1 MDHRDGVDPG
11 HHPLHVEDDR
21 DRHAGRDVGAEV
33 LDGVHAQAGDAA
45 ILIERELASEPMVA
59 RLSVGDEALGSAR
72 GPLDRAPE
80 TASRPGE
87 RDVLGIGL
95 DLRAK
100 AAADV
105 TGDAAHAIARHA
117 EDAREVGREL
127 MHALQ
132 RGVDRVA
139 SGGGVPGGE
148 GRARLHEAG
157 DQAVVDQREP
167 GDVGRAGKRA
177 LGCGGV
183 AALPVVDAIARGDGV
198 KLRGAVAERRDGVD
212 DRRPRGVAHHD
223 RFGAVA
229 RLGRRRGDD
238 HRDRLAHVAHA
249 VGGQCQPRRLGE
261 GRAVTAPDVAATL
274 GDQRRDPT
282 DTVGGEIVPGEHGE
296 HAGDR
301 LRGRRID
308 GEHVGVGV
316 R

>member
-1 MDHRDGVDPG
+1 MLDGLVEPRDVIARVVHGPRRRAIRERAHHVGAPERRRIASGLARRALDQPLHGVDAFEAADSAIDVDRHGVGEGALEPEMDRRDGVDPG

-21 DRHAGRDVGAEV
+21 HRHAGRDVGAEV

-95 DLRAK
+95 DLRAE

-105 TGDAAHAIARHA
+105 TGDAAHAIARDA

-167 GDVGRAGKRA
+167 GDVG
-177 LGCGGV
+177 
-183 AALPVVDAIARGDGV
+183 
-198 KLRGAVAERRDGVD
+198 
-212 DRRPRGVAHHD
+212 H
-223 RFGAVA
+223 
-229 RLGRRRGDD
+229 RRR
-238 HRDRLAHVAHA
+238 A
-249 VGGQCQPRRLGE
+249 
-261 GRAVTAPDVAATL
+261 
-274 GDQRRDPT
+274 QRRD
-282 DTVGGEIVPGEHGE
+282 
-296 HAGDR
+296 
-301 LRGRRID
+301 
-308 GEHVGVGV
+308 
-316 R
+316 